1 MQHPN
6 RGRRVVLAALSACAL
21 AYVLPVQAQDPRYSE
36 AQADAH
42 DWLVI
47 TDSGDAAKAYSVA
60 AKRFQSAMT
69 SEQWQAAQKKARE
82 GFGANKRRTLVST
95 QPPKPGP
102 NVPPGDFLVI
112 IYRAE
117 FEKRSD
123 ATETLTLEKEAD
135 GKWRVVGYLMR

>member
-1 MQHPN
+1 MQHPH
-6 RGRRVVLAALSACAL
+6 RGRRLVLAALSACAL
-21 AYVLPVQAQDPRYSE
+21 AYVLPVSAQDPRHSE
-36 AQADAH
+36 AQAAAH

-47 TDSGDAAKAYSVA
+47 TDAGDAAKAYKIA

-69 SEQWQAAQKKARE
+69 SEQWQAAMKKARE
-82 GFGANKRRTLVST
+82 QFGATKRRALLST
-95 QPPKPGP
+95 QAPKPGA

-117 FEKRSD
+117 FEKKSD
-123 ATETLTLEKEAD
+123 AQETLTLEKEAD